1 MSQTTIFAPLFAMV
15 LLTFGIG
22 MLMLRARIRAVRD
35 GLNPGYFHF
44 NRGARLPDEL
54 VKVSQHYENLFELP
68 VLFYA
73 ACLALYVTDSV
84 DMTGLV
90 LAWVYVA
97 SRLVHAYVHLG
108 HNRLRS
114 RRRVFLLGMAV
125 LFSLWIKLMLAIY

>member
-1 MSQTTIFAPLFAMV
+1 MSQTTIFAPLFTMV

-54 VKVSQHYENLFELP
+54 MKVSQHYENLFELP
-68 VLFYA
+68 LLFYV

-84 DMTGLV
+84 DLSSLV
-90 LAWVYVA
+90 MAWVYVA
-97 SRLVHAYVHLG
+97 SRLAHAYVHLG

-114 RRRVFLLGMAV
+114 RRRVFLLGMSV
-125 LFSLWIKLMLAIY
+125 LFSLWVKLMLAIY

>member
-1 MSQTTIFAPLFAMV
+1 MSQTTIFAPLFTMV

-54 VKVSQHYENLFELP
+54 MKVSQHYENLFELP
-68 VLFYA
+68 LLFYV

-84 DMTGLV
+84 DLSSLV
-90 LAWVYVA
+90 MAWVYVA
-97 SRLVHAYVHLG
+97 SRLAHAYVHLG

-125 LFSLWIKLMLAIY
+125 LFSLWVKLMLAIY